1 MTTTSGTTAV
11 PPTGSGRRRRWPWVL
26 ATLGVLGAAG
36 YTALA
41 LSAGS
46 TTPADTV
53 VGGVQ
58 VGGLTHAEALAA
70 LRTGLQD
77 KAAAPIPITFADQS
91 IQLDPAVAGL
101 DVDYVK
107 SLDGLTGATF
117 HPVALY
123 ERLTGALERDPAL
136 RIDTTALRQQLT
148 LATQSI
154 AIKPVNATLV
164 FTDATAVL
172 TPAVDG
178 STADIP
184 GTMAALEGSWLKASP
199 ITGAVA
205 VAEPDIT
212 TEEAQQARTELADT
226 IVSVPSPSSVARRRP
241 VSDWPVSTGLFAC
254 RWPTSRNG
262 WHTPTWW
269 CSAPARLGCCWMS
282 RCWSEPVRTAPRT
295 CPSSTW
301 RCHTTSTRTW
311 LACLG
316 WTWSP

>member
-117 HPVALY
+117 HPVAPAAHPGNTIN
-123 ERLTGALERDPAL
+123 RHQAGERDPRL
-136 RIDTTALRQQLT
+136 HRRHG
-148 LATQSI
+148 
-154 AIKPVNATLV
+154 
-164 FTDATAVL
+164 
-172 TPAVDG
+172 G
-178 STADIP
+178 SDP
-184 GTMAALEGSWLKASP
+184 RGG
-199 ITGAVA
+199 
-205 VAEPDIT
+205 
-212 TEEAQQARTELADT
+212 
-226 IVSVPSPSSVARRRP
+226 
-241 VSDWPVSTGLFAC
+241 
-254 RWPTSRNG
+254 
-262 WHTPTWW
+262 
-269 CSAPARLGCCWMS
+269 RLD
-282 RCWSEPVRTAPRT
+282 R
-295 CPSSTW
+295 
-301 RCHTTSTRTW
+301 
-311 LACLG
+311 
-316 WTWSP
+316 

>member
-154 AIKPVNATLV
+154 AKVVSSVREMSRPVLPSLPVRPPFPPRPQLRSNP
-164 FTDATAVL
+164 TA
-172 TPAVDG
+172 
-178 STADIP
+178 
-184 GTMAALEGSWLKASP
+184 AALKFLPDCPAKYLPLLSGTEPENCPTVQLALFSWNRSGVGK
-199 ITGAVA
+199 
-205 VAEPDIT
+205 
-212 TEEAQQARTELADT
+212 R
-226 IVSVPSPSSVARRRP
+226 
-241 VSDWPVSTGLFAC
+241 FAC
-254 RWPTSRNG
+254 GHGFPG
-262 WHTPTWW
+262 
-269 CSAPARLGCCWMS
+269 
-282 RCWSEPVRTAPRT
+282 V
-295 CPSSTW
+295 
-301 RCHTTSTRTW
+301 
-311 LACLG
+311 
-316 WTWSP
+316 